1 MQLGID
7 TIIIISGEDRTDSVA
22 SCTARSG
29 KYDIIYH
36 GTSRVYSYSSTNVK
50 VLKLIQ
56 KIDPTSVVFKANGHT
71 ISLIDEILDFGEFY
85 RIKRKNYR
93 DLSYRKAEVNISKNC
108 LYDAK
113 ARDLFNYFKATAKA
127 VSLKAEHGFNILGTK
142 YEQILSVE
150 DFTVLA
156 KYLKPNSPIET
167 KRNAF
172 QLIYPFGLNQSQKTA
187 IQNAFSSQISI
198 IQGPPGTGKTQTILN
213 IIANAVRNGNTV
225 AVISNNN
232 YAIQNIAEKLEKHKL
247 SFLAAFLGSH
257 SNKEKFI
264 AAQSGIYPQMASWVL
279 PREKINVLNKDI
291 HKLSD
296 ELTFMMDVRTRIAH
310 IDQELLDLQSEHF
323 YFEEYYKAKN
333 RLAIDTS
340 RLERLPSRKL
350 LSLWLEYEFSIGRKV
365 GLIKKILIAMQY
377 GSSTLKFF
385 SSCSGEAIP
394 LLQKLYYKN
403 KASELQAE
411 KKILESQLKGYHFEK
426 KMDELRQKSM
436 TLFKAELAHRYYR
449 QLHRRRFELTDLY
462 KSPDDFTKEYPV
474 ILSTTYSIKGTL
486 STDYVYDY
494 VIVDEASQVDL
505 VTGVLAFSCA
515 KNIVI
520 VGDQQQL
527 PNVLTPQEVSAADSI
542 WNQHNF
548 DEQYH
553 FTTHSMLTSAIEIW
567 PSVPSTL
574 LREHYRCHPKIAAF
588 FNQKFYKGELIVMT
602 EDHGEEDVL
611 TMYRTA
617 PGNHARGHLNQRQI
631 DVIKMEVLPKLTQ
644 LGYTSIGIISPYRDQ
659 VAAIQKQLGDTFEV
673 ATVHKFQGREKDAII
688 LTSVDNIVGDF
699 VDDPNMLNVAVSRA
713 IRSLSVVISSNAGN
727 SKTNYG
733 DLAKY
738 IEYNNLQIIDSKVFS
753 VFDLLYKEYNEQ
765 RIQYLKKHKRVS
777 VFDSENLAY
786 SIIEKVLSMEE
797 FSKISCVVHSSLTT
811 LIKDFSIL
819 TEEEAKFASN
829 PLTHIDFLLFNKMD
843 KSPVIAIEIDGTKYH
858 AHGSRQEERDKIKDS
873 ILVKC
878 CIPLLRIRTNEN
890 DEKNRIASALH
901 NALI

>member
-1 MQLGID
+1 
-7 TIIIISGEDRTDSVA
+7 
-22 SCTARSG
+22 
-29 KYDIIYH
+29 
-36 GTSRVYSYSSTNVK
+36 
-50 VLKLIQ
+50 
-56 KIDPTSVVFKANGHT
+56 
-71 ISLIDEILDFGEFY
+71 
-85 RIKRKNYR
+85 
-93 DLSYRKAEVNISKNC
+93 
-108 LYDAK
+108 
-113 ARDLFNYFKATAKA
+113 
-127 VSLKAEHGFNILGTK
+127 
-142 YEQILSVE
+142 
-150 DFTVLA
+150 
-156 KYLKPNSPIET
+156 
-167 KRNAF
+167 
-172 QLIYPFGLNQSQKTA
+172 
-187 IQNAFSSQISI
+187 
-198 IQGPPGTGKTQTILN
+198 
-213 IIANAVRNGNTV
+213 
-225 AVISNNN
+225 
-232 YAIQNIAEKLEKHKL
+232 
-247 SFLAAFLGSH
+247 
-257 SNKEKFI
+257 
-264 AAQSGIYPQMASWVL
+264 
-279 PREKINVLNKDI
+279 
-291 HKLSD
+291 
-296 ELTFMMDVRTRIAH
+296 
-310 IDQELLDLQSEHF
+310 
-323 YFEEYYKAKN
+323 
-333 RLAIDTS
+333 
-340 RLERLPSRKL
+340 
-350 LSLWLEYEFSIGRKV
+350 
-365 GLIKKILIAMQY
+365 
-377 GSSTLKFF
+377 
-385 SSCSGEAIP
+385 
-394 LLQKLYYKN
+394 
-403 KASELQAE
+403 
-411 KKILESQLKGYHFEK
+411 
-426 KMDELRQKSM
+426 
-436 TLFKAELAHRYYR
+436 
-449 QLHRRRFELTDLY
+449 
-462 KSPDDFTKEYPV
+462 
-474 ILSTTYSIKGTL
+474 
-486 STDYVYDY
+486 
-494 VIVDEASQVDL
+494 
-505 VTGVLAFSCA
+505 
-515 KNIVI
+515 
-520 VGDQQQL
+520 
-527 PNVLTPQEVSAADSI
+527 
-542 WNQHNF
+542 
-548 DEQYH
+548 
-553 FTTHSMLTSAIEIW
+553 MLTSAIEIW

-878 CIPLLRIRTNEN
+878 CIPLLRIRTNES